1 MFYHALVPLQ
11 CPLVRCS
18 KNLYWRKAMPQ
29 TYSVIKGKSAV
40 QEIHCHAMFL
50 VGCET
55 LKEKIAGFFIPQDLL
70 NDIFP
75 TSSSIWWRGFRLKTL
90 YEFLPCTS
98 SFAVPCR
105 LFPPQHL
112 TFWVIQQVLNKQPCH
127 PYMCSFHVFLC
138 MVRVLKTVWIGHVSK
153 GRDGLH
159 HFSHSSVKSVV
170 ICKSCCNSWCHCSFT
185 KFLWLVLG

>member
-1 MFYHALVPLQ
+1 MIFCHALVPLL
-11 CPLVRCS
+11 CRVVRCR
-18 KNLYWRKAMPQ
+18 KNFYWPMPQ
-29 TYSVIKGKSAV
+29 TKSVIKGKPTV

-127 PYMCSFHVFLC
+127 PYMLYVFLS
-138 MVRVLKTVWIGHVSK
+138 RVS
-153 GRDGLH
+153 LH
-159 HFSHSSVKSVV
+159 G
-170 ICKSCCNSWCHCSFT
+170 SCAKNGVDWSC
-185 KFLWLVLG
+185 